1 MARPT
6 PPLSRRGL
14 LALGG
19 SAALGAL
26 LSSCTGGATPGLTP
40 TGEAGVTAGGPRP
53 ALAHWYHQYPE
64 KGRHEA
70 ARRYAEAYTAADVSV
85 AWRPGDYAR
94 STAEALLTA
103 AGPDVFEYPD
113 GPTIDMIR
121 GEQVVDLTDV
131 LGGALSDFVPALVDR
146 VTWDGKVYAVPQV
159 VSTQMLVYR
168 RSMLDQAGI
177 APPQQMEDLLE
188 SARALTRDDVK
199 GLFLG
204 NDGGASRMGAPM
216 LWSGGFDLIEDESV
230 GFDSAGAA
238 ESLAVLRT
246 LWTDEVL
253 LLDATDDWPDPT
265 PLTSGQVAMQWTDL
279 SAFPLLR
286 ERLGDDFGAVPWPSM
301 PGGAPSVPVTAWS
314 TSVSA
319 LARDIDAA
327 REYVRW
333 LWVDSP
339 EHQLDFATVHGLSIP
354 ARLSLMTEA
363 EALASG
369 PEHEAATAVAEHGR
383 SPHPLLWT
391 PTCASTW
398 DAMMGRIVRDGSDPQ
413 AELDALVPVV
423 EAELDRVTA

>member
-6 PPLSRRGL
+6 PPLSRRSV

-19 SAALGAL
+19 SATLGAL
-26 LSSCTGGATPGLTP
+26 LSSCTGGAPPGLTP
-40 TGEAGVTAGGPRP
+40 TGEAETTAGGPRP

-64 KGRHEA
+64 EGRHEA
-70 ARRYAEAYTAADVSV
+70 ATRYAEAYSAADVTVS
-85 AWRPGDYAR
+85 WRPGDYAR
-94 STAEALLTA
+94 TTAEALLTP
-103 AGPDVFEYPD
+103 AGPDVFEYAN

-131 LGGALSDFVPALVDR
+131 FGRELSDFPPALVER
-146 VTWDGKVYAVPQV
+146 VTWDGRIYAVPQV
-159 VSTQMLVYR
+159 VSTQLLVYR

-177 APPQQMEDLLE
+177 APPQQMEQLLE
-188 SARALTRDDVK
+188 SSRALTRDDVK

-204 NDGGASRMGAPM
+204 ADGGAGRMGGPM
-216 LWSGGFDLIEDESV
+216 LWAGGFDFLDDESV
-230 GFDSAGAA
+230 GFDNAGAA

-253 LLDATDDWPDPT
+253 LLDASDDWTDPT
-265 PLTSGQVAMQWTDL
+265 PLTAGRVAMQWTEL
-279 SAFPLLR
+279 SAFPRIR

-301 PGGAPSVPVTAWS
+301 PGGAPSVPVTAYAA
-314 TSVSA
+314 SVSA

-339 EHQLDFATVHGLSIP
+339 DHQLDFATSHGLGIP
-354 ARLSLMTEA
+354 ARISVAADA

-369 PEHEAATAVAEHGR
+369 PEQDAATYVAEHGR
-383 SPHPLLWT
+383 SLTPLLWT
-391 PTCASTW
+391 DACASAW
-398 DAMMGRIVRDGSDPQ
+398 GEMMTRIVHDGSDPQ
-413 AELDALVPVV
+413 EELDALVPVV